1 MPMIQG
7 IPVVCSPDP
16 TDGEA
21 IGKAVSRFQATVLF
35 GTATFLRL
43 YSKNRKLEP
52 MMLDSLKLVIAGAEK
67 LNQTTR
73 ELFETRFNKPIFEG
87 YGCTETAPVASV
99 NIPDSLH
106 DPDTKQIGQKQGTV
120 GLALPGTKFQIV
132 DPDSLK
138 ELDTDEAGLILI
150 GGPQVMKGYLNNA
163 DKTAAA
169 IVTKNDI
176 RWYKTGDKGK
186 LDKDGFLTIIDRYS
200 RFAKLGGEM
209 ISLSEIEQRV
219 RTALNNPDLALV
231 AVNLPD
237 AKKGEKVILLLEGEH
252 DVKDVRQQLVAAKL
266 PNLQLPSAIH
276 AVKKLPVLG
285 SGKTDFAS
293 SKKIAQQL
301 S

>member
-1 MPMIQG
+1 
-7 IPVVCSPDP
+7 
-16 TDGEA
+16 
-21 IGKAVSRFQATVLF
+21 
-35 GTATFLRL
+35 
-43 YSKNRKLEP
+43 
-52 MMLDSLKLVIAGAEK
+52 
-67 LNQTTR
+67 
-73 ELFETRFNKPIFEG
+73 
-87 YGCTETAPVASV
+87 
-99 NIPDSLH
+99 
-106 DPDTKQIGQKQGTV
+106 
-120 GLALPGTKFQIV
+120 
-132 DPDSLK
+132 
-138 ELDTDEAGLILI
+138 
-150 GGPQVMKGYLNNA
+150 
-163 DKTAAA
+163 
-169 IVTKNDI
+169 
-176 RWYKTGDKGK
+176 
-186 LDKDGFLTIIDRYS
+186 
-200 RFAKLGGEM
+200 M